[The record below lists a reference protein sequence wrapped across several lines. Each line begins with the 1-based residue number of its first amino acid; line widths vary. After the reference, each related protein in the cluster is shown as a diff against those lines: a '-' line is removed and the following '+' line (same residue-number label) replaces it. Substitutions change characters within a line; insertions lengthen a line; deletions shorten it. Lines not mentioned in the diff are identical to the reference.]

1 MPEAAAETAYYLN
14 SKIPQLA
21 LIAKGVRFPA
31 GRWMRI
37 APSTLQPWL
46 AERLVREMFPALLE
60 KGVAFAVLLNDSDV
74 VEFERGLPRPE

>member
-37 APSTLQPWL
+37 APSALQPWL